1 MPSASTARAARVSD
15 PVGRTATP
23 GAMHTQAP
31 VPRTSMPPSSGTSS
45 FGRAFNCKAEL
56 KRQTS
61 STSQILVLVPGLDQP
76 STSTM
81 HRQEQFLR
89 IPRLSRCASFKSA
102 LASSS
107 NKYSNLPE
115 HLAVHGAAGGFLFKD
130 RSQCH
135 PFRGRSVQRRC
146 SVVSFGIVRFLVS
159 SSLEGTSVR
168 VRSVLAAALTLGMI
182 LCEANAQDLA
192 SFEKRTTV
200 KVLPNGLTLIVCERP
215 EAPVF
220 SFYTLVDAGSADD
233 PLGDS
238 GLAHMFEH
246 MAFKGTT
253 EIGTT
258 NYPAEKIALA
268 KVEVAYAAY
277 DTELR
282 KRVGQDAAKLANL
295 KKAFQDAQ
303 AAAQNYVIP
312 NQFSQI
318 AEQNGA
324 VGINASTAE
333 DSTQYC
339 WSMPSNRLALWAYLE
354 SQRIGQPVQREFYK
368 ERNVVQEERRMRV
381 DSAPIGRM
389 VEQFLA
395 TAYVSHPYRRPGVGW
410 ESEISQ
416 ISATEADAFHV
427 KYYVPSNIVIAVVGD
442 VKAAEAMPVL
452 ERYFAPIPAGPKPEP
467 MTTVEPPQV
476 AEKFVTI
483 REATQPFYIEGYHRP
498 DYRDPDDSVYD
509 AITDI
514 FSNGRTARLYRSLVR
529 DQAIAAEAQGF
540 SGFPGDK
547 CPGLFAVY
555 AVPLPG
561 HSPDEMRSAIHKELD
576 RLKNEDISD
585 EELARFKTRARAD
598 LLRGLANNEGLA
610 RQLAEYQTRFGDWR
624 QLFRQLEKIDA
635 VSKADVRRVANK
647 IFIDSNR
654 TSAQIEFVAP
664 KRQAPGAA
672 SQTEPPTPTEQNAGG
687 AK

>member
-1 MPSASTARAARVSD
+1 LVQVKNRV
-15 PVGRTATP
+15 
-23 GAMHTQAP
+23 
-31 VPRTSMPPSSGTSS
+31 
-45 FGRAFNCKAEL
+45 
-56 KRQTS
+56 
-61 STSQILVLVPGLDQP
+61 
-76 STSTM
+76 
-81 HRQEQFLR
+81 
-89 IPRLSRCASFKSA
+89 
-102 LASSS
+102 
-107 NKYSNLPE
+107 
-115 HLAVHGAAGGFLFKD
+115 
-130 RSQCH
+130 
-135 PFRGRSVQRRC
+135 
-146 SVVSFGIVRFLVS
+146 
-159 SSLEGTSVR
+159 
-168 VRSVLAAALTLGMI
+168 AALTLCAI
-182 LCEANAQDLA
+182 AFVWSAKAQDLA
-192 SFEKRTTV
+192 SFEKRTAV

-233 PLGDS
+233 PQGAS

-277 DTELR
+277 DAEYR
-282 KRVGQDAAKLANL
+282 KRVGQSPEKLAELL
-295 KKAFQDAQ
+295 KVFQQAQ
-303 AAAQNYVIP
+303 AEAQKYVIP
-312 NQFSQI
+312 NQFSAI
-318 AEQNGA
+318 AEENGA

-333 DSTQYC
+333 DSTQYF
-339 WSMPSNRLALWAYLE
+339 WSMPSNRLELWAYLE
-354 SQRIGQPVQREFYK
+354 SQRIGQPVEREFYK

-381 DSAPIGRM
+381 DSDPVGRM

-416 ISATEADAFHV
+416 VSATEATAFHAQ
-427 KYYVPSNIVIAVVGD
+427 YYVPSNIVIAVVGD
-442 VKAAEAMPVL
+442 VKASETMPVL
-452 ERYFAPIPAGPKPEP
+452 ERYFAPIPAGPRPEP

-509 AITDI
+509 AIADI

-529 DQAIAAEAQGF
+529 DQSIAAEAQGF
-540 SGFPGDK
+540 SGFPGYK
-547 CPGLFAVY
+547 YPGLFAVY

-561 HSPDEMRSAIHKELD
+561 HTPDEMRASIHKELA
-576 RLKNEDISD
+576 RMKNEDVSD
-585 EELARFKTRARAD
+585 EELERFKTRARAD
-598 LLRGLANNEGLA
+598 LLRGLGNNEGLA
-610 RQLAEYQTRFGDWR
+610 HQLAEYQTRFGDWR
-624 QLFRQLEKIDA
+624 QLFRQLNKIDA

-654 TSAQIEFVAP
+654 TSARIEFVP
-664 KRQAPGAA
+664 PQRPAPGSAA
-672 SQTEPPTPTEQNAGG
+672 LTEPAAQTAGG